1 MAKGAQSDSGTT
13 LRMKISELKE
23 AIRICMLA
31 RNSVFVHGS
40 PGIGKSDAVK
50 QIGVDT
56 GRPVIDVRMSLLN
69 PVDLR
74 GVPYVDAASSIT
86 RWMTPAFLP
95 RVGTPLENAILFLDE
110 MNAAP
115 PAVQAAAYQLVL
127 DRKVGEYTLPDGVDV
142 IAAGN
147 LGTDR
152 AIVYEMS
159 SALRNRFC
167 HFEVVPDLDEWKD
180 WAAKNGIRSEVIS
193 YLNYKSDKLF
203 WFDPK
208 VHIRQFPTP
217 RSWSFVSRMLDN
229 VKSIR
234 GITPLI
240 ASALGDAVA
249 TEFAGFLKVA
259 SSLPNAEDIILR
271 GEMNIKAPTETSSLY
286 AFAGALVGVASRT
299 VDDDKLS
306 LKYAQNLS
314 QYCADNLTAEFAV
327 LASKDFARTPIFEK
341 IYTKLI
347 LTKHWKNFSSRFGEM
362 IVK

>member
-23 AIRICMLA
+23 AIRICMEA
-31 RNSVFVHGS
+31 KTSVFVHGS

-50 QIGVDT
+50 QLGIESN
-56 GRPVIDVRMSLLN
+56 RPVIDLRMSLLN

-74 GVPYVDAASSIT
+74 GVPYVDAASNIT
-86 RWMTPAFLP
+86 RWMSPAFLP
-95 RVGTPLENAILFLDE
+95 REGTPNENAILFLDE

-127 DRKVGEYTLPDGVDV
+127 DRKVGEYRLPDGVDV

-159 SALRNRFC
+159 SALRNRFV

-180 WAAKNGIRSEVIS
+180 WALANGVRNEVVS
-193 YLNYKSDKLF
+193 YLNYKSDRLF

-217 RSWSFVSRMLDN
+217 RSWHFVSKILDKT
-229 VKSIR
+229 KSLR

-240 ASALGDAVA
+240 AAALGDATA

-259 SSLPNAEDIILR
+259 SSLPNAEDVIIK
-271 GEMNIKAPTETSSLY
+271 GEMGIKAPTETSSLY
-286 AFAGALVGVASRT
+286 AFAGALVGVASRAA
-299 VDDDKLS
+299 DDDKKS

-314 QYCADNLTAEFAV
+314 EYCSEKLSAEFAV
-327 LASKDFARTPIFEK
+327 LACKDFARTPIFEK

-347 LTKHWKNFSSRFGEM
+347 LTKSWKQFSERYGEL
-362 IVK
+362 IIK